1 MKVVSDIQLGMK
13 EQNVYIVDDFGNVQ
27 KTATVELQNL
37 GETLCGLYMNRQ
49 AKEIVIRGPKDLAM
63 DVEMQARKA
72 QYSLYGRDDLNIHIE
87 I

>member
-1 MKVVSDIQLGMK
+1 
-13 EQNVYIVDDFGNVQ
+13 
-27 KTATVELQNL
+27 
-37 GETLCGLYMNRQ
+37 LCGLYMNRQ